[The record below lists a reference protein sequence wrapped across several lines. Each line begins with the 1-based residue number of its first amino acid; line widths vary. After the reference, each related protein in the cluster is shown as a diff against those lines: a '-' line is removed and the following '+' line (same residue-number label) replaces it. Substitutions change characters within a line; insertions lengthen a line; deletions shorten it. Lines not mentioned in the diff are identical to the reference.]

1 MTDFGKYLTD
11 YLNRYLTM
19 ECGCSYQTVKQY
31 SATFMLFIQYMY
43 KIELIAP
50 EKLFLKEITKERVL
64 GFLHWL
70 EETRKCSISTRNNRL
85 SALRSFFK
93 YLQYR
98 EVKGMAYWQAILS
111 IKQKRTPFKENVLS
125 DYGRSTGIT

>member
-50 EKLFLKEITKERVL
+50 
-64 GFLHWL
+64 
-70 EETRKCSISTRNNRL
+70 
-85 SALRSFFK
+85 
-93 YLQYR
+93 
-98 EVKGMAYWQAILS
+98 
-111 IKQKRTPFKENVLS
+111 
-125 DYGRSTGIT
+125 

>member
-31 SATFMLFIQYMY
+31 SVTFMLFIQYMY

-50 EKLFLKEITKERVL
+50 ENYALKNLQKKEFWDFYI
-64 GFLHWL
+64 GW
-70 EETRKCSISTRNNRL
+70 KI
-85 SALRSFFK
+85 
-93 YLQYR
+93 Q
-98 EVKGMAYWQAILS
+98 
-111 IKQKRTPFKENVLS
+111 ENVQYQQGTTVYAP
-125 DYGRSTGIT
+125 YGRFLNFFNIVRLRVWLIGKLY

>member
-31 SATFMLFIQYMY
+31 SVTFMLFIQYMY

-50 EKLFLKEITKERVL
+50 EKL
-64 GFLHWL
+64 
-70 EETRKCSISTRNNRL
+70 
-85 SALRSFFK
+85 
-93 YLQYR
+93 
-98 EVKGMAYWQAILS
+98 
-111 IKQKRTPFKENVLS
+111 
-125 DYGRSTGIT
+125 

>member
-43 KIELIAP
+43 KVDML
-50 EKLFLKEITKERVL
+50 EKLFLKEITKEE
-64 GFLHWL
+64 F
-70 EETRKCSISTRNNRL
+70 
-85 SALRSFFK
+85 
-93 YLQYR
+93 
-98 EVKGMAYWQAILS
+98 
-111 IKQKRTPFKENVLS
+111 
-125 DYGRSTGIT
+125 

>member
-64 GFLHWL
+64 GFCIGWKKR
-70 EETRKCSISTRNNRL
+70 EN
-85 SALRSFFK
+85 A
-93 YLQYR
+93 QYQQ
-98 EVKGMAYWQAILS
+98 EIIV
-111 IKQKRTPFKENVLS
+111 
-125 DYGRSTGIT
+125 

>member
-50 EKLFLKEITKERVL
+50 EKLFLKEITKEIILPRK
-64 GFLHWL
+64 
-70 EETRKCSISTRNNRL
+70 EDTRR
-85 SALRSFFK
+85 
-93 YLQYR
+93 
-98 EVKGMAYWQAILS
+98 WQPQVS
-111 IKQKRTPFKENVLS
+111 GPSE
-125 DYGRSTGIT
+125 DG

>member
-31 SATFMLFIQYMY
+31 SVTFMLFIQYMY

-50 EKLFLKEITKERVL
+50 EKLCLKEFTKEFFNIVRLRV
-64 GFLHWL
+64 WL
-70 EETRKCSISTRNNRL
+70 IGKL
-85 SALRSFFK
+85 
-93 YLQYR
+93 Y
-98 EVKGMAYWQAILS
+98 
-111 IKQKRTPFKENVLS
+111 
-125 DYGRSTGIT
+125 

>member
-50 EKLFLKEITKERVL
+50 EKTIPQRNYK
-64 GFLHWL
+64 
-70 EETRKCSISTRNNRL
+70 RKSFRIFALAGRNEKMLNIN
-85 SALRSFFK
+85 K
-93 YLQYR
+93 
-98 EVKGMAYWQAILS
+98 K
-111 IKQKRTPFKENVLS
+111 
-125 DYGRSTGIT
+125 

>member
-43 KIELIAP
+43 KIELISNYS
-50 EKLFLKEITKERVL
+50 KLI
-64 GFLHWL
+64 LH
-70 EETRKCSISTRNNRL
+70 I
-85 SALRSFFK
+85 
-93 YLQYR
+93 
-98 EVKGMAYWQAILS
+98 
-111 IKQKRTPFKENVLS
+111 
-125 DYGRSTGIT
+125 

>member
-31 SATFMLFIQYMY
+31 SVTFMLFIQYMY

-50 EKLFLKEITKERVL
+50 EKLCLKEFTKERVL
-64 GFLHWL
+64 IFTLAGRYKKMFNINK
-70 EETRKCSISTRNNRL
+70 EQPFMRL
-85 SALRSFFK
+85 TVIF
-93 YLQYR
+93 
-98 EVKGMAYWQAILS
+98 
-111 IKQKRTPFKENVLS
+111 
-125 DYGRSTGIT
+125 